1 MVVCVLSPSWFQL
14 VGWPPP
20 LPHSYEGSAP
30 ILVNHP
36 SMTWADKM
44 PISLSPSLPLL
55 VRVSSLSR
63 MFPTPQSLSRFPFSS
78 LLPLSFLEEYLSK
91 TGLIFALISN
101 LKRLLTPKSL
111 AFSSSFLWSADRNM
125 S

>member
-14 VGWPPP
+14 AGWPPP
-20 LPHSYEGSAP
+20 SPHSYEESVP

-63 MFPTPQSLSRFPFSS
+63 IFPMPQSLSRFPFSS
-78 LLPLSFLEEYLSK
+78 LLPLSFLEEHLSK

-111 AFSSSFLWSADRNM
+111 AFSSSFPWSAG
-125 S
+125 